1 MSDVHCIGIGWNN
14 CLQVRNFVARR
25 QWKEVYIIIYLITLL
40 FLFSIP
46 NQCIIY
52 RPSFL
57 IKLGIKP
64 RITCNRQIYQ
74 NYEQSRQKLGRLKK
88 IFNNQSFQKN
98 SFLILKNDFEST
110 NFAIFELRSLFIILV
125 GLTMTWFSED
135 FFISNICRRG
145 LMPNLIKKSVTVS
158 IWHFFSPAHNS
169 RVFLIMLQV
178 NLEEMAVG
186 LQARRNVWKFEGPD
200 GGWVVMQGF
209 FKEKILLLF

>member
-1 MSDVHCIGIGWNN
+1 M
-14 CLQVRNFVARR
+14 
-25 QWKEVYIIIYLITLL
+25 L

-125 GLTMTWFSED
+125 GLTMTWFSEKML
-135 FFISNICRRG
+135 ISNICQG
-145 LMPNLIKKSVTVS
+145 LSQYGCHGCLAPVEFLDSTVRHPLIVS
-158 IWHFFSPAHNS
+158 PLYNFGDLLVISTRCFKFPT
-169 RVFLIMLQV
+169 
-178 NLEEMAVG
+178 
-186 LQARRNVWKFEGPD
+186 QA
-200 GGWVVMQGF
+200 
-209 FKEKILLLF
+209 L